1 MPSQPGNPPPSSN
14 LIRTIAPMIPL
25 AIALVHGAFT
35 GPAPQPTPLPA
46 APQSPPV
53 ATLQIAPCGGGTPDS
68 PPCQAPYPMLKKGHP
83 VAWWFVFKF
92 NSAAFPGCGA
102 GVTRSCPFGGT
113 PQPYTAF
120 GQQFAY
126 ASSESPTL
134 QQGDGCAGDATSD
147 PIGATF
153 DQVFNGAF
161 HYLIWNDQFYDD
173 PAIQGCTKECG
184 SPWGHSKGMLAWND
198 AGEGLVLQVSTPSWP
213 AAGSSKF
220 PRKTDGNTL
229 GCVKDNDV
237 QVSQHFFALRLNKD
251 DLVKVLQGLGN
262 ASVVT
267 DPHSSQI
274 VSNGGPADV
283 QQLVANLGVK
293 SSSQSYSSTTLSSG
307 VELISKPSNLNVPP
321 WQMVSAVLGGI
332 PLRTATWW
340 ASPEIYSTDASTPVS
355 CWSPS
360 LSTPGPVEIAT
371 SGTWNGKTFGLT
383 GGLGTNYNHA
393 KLGVSTS
400 GTSHYAI
407 FGDMNQQGT
416 LSGNDCSSSQ
426 NGRGGLFYA
435 LTDPQLSA
443 SLSSLISGATAPT
456 QPPAK

>member
-1 MPSQPGNPPPSSN
+1 
-14 LIRTIAPMIPL
+14 
-25 AIALVHGAFT
+25 
-35 GPAPQPTPLPA
+35 
-46 APQSPPV
+46 
-53 ATLQIAPCGGGTPDS
+53 
-68 PPCQAPYPMLKKGHP
+68 
-83 VAWWFVFKF
+83 
-92 NSAAFPGCGA
+92 
-102 GVTRSCPFGGT
+102 
-113 PQPYTAF
+113 
-120 GQQFAY
+120 
-126 ASSESPTL
+126 
-134 QQGDGCAGDATSD
+134 
-147 PIGATF
+147 
-153 DQVFNGAF
+153 
-161 HYLIWNDQFYDD
+161 
-173 PAIQGCTKECG
+173 
-184 SPWGHSKGMLAWND
+184 
-198 AGEGLVLQVSTPSWP
+198 
-213 AAGSSKF
+213 
-220 PRKTDGNTL
+220 
-229 GCVKDNDV
+229 VKDNDV

-267 DPHSSQI
+267 DPHNSQI

-283 QQLVANLGVK
+283 QQLVASLGVK
-293 SSSQSYSSTTLSSG
+293 SASQSYSSTTLSSG

-340 ASPEIYSTDASTPVS
+340 ATPEIYSTDASTPVS
-355 CWSPS
+355 CWSTS
-360 LSTPGPVEIAT
+360 LPTPGPVEIAT

-407 FGDMNQQGT
+407 FGDMNQQGA
-416 LSGNDCSSSQ
+416 LSGNECSSSQ

-443 SLSSLISGATAPT
+443 SLSSLISGTTAPT